1 MEFVYWCV
9 GLAVGFIGGY
19 CTCYFWGKSRLTLQA
34 VEQAEVERL
43 QSALEKLEDDYD
55 TALQK
60 RLWNIELEEA
70 KDEISRLSHLMKSD
84 VDAYKELEA
93 EYEQLMNRISIGN
106 EIKYE
111 VDCENERLRSALEKI
126 VPLLRQLAI
135 ADIIADD
142 DEVIK
147 IAEAAL
153 KG

>member
-1 MEFVYWCV
+1 
-9 GLAVGFIGGY
+9 
-19 CTCYFWGKSRLTLQA
+19 
-34 VEQAEVERL
+34 
-43 QSALEKLEDDYD
+43 
-55 TALQK
+55 
-60 RLWNIELEEA
+60 
-70 KDEISRLSHLMKSD
+70 MKSD